1 MLLEQMTHFDSLSGH
16 RYATLTTFQK
26 DGEPV
31 STVVSFALQGDR
43 LYVMLPAS
51 GSEVQRIH
59 ANAQVEVAPCA
70 ADGTPLGAS
79 VEAMALVL
87 ADPQSARRALRR
99 GLGFAARLR
108 ELALVLKREPV
119 VYLEITPM

>member
-1 MLLEQMTHFDSLSGH
+1 MLLEQMTHFDSLIGH

-31 STVVSFALQGDR
+31 STVVSFAQAGDR
-43 LYVMLPAS
+43 LYVMLPAN
-51 GSEVQRIH
+51 GNEAQRIH
-59 ANAQVEVAPCA
+59 HNAQVEVAPCA
-70 ADGTPLGAS
+70 ADGTPLGGS

-87 ADPQSARRALRR
+87 ADPQPARRALRQ
-99 GLGFAARLR
+99 GLGLAARLR
-108 ELALVLKREPV
+108 ELALALKRDPV

>member
-1 MLLEQMTHFDSLSGH
+1 MTPFDTLSGH
-16 RYATLTTFQK
+16 RFLALTSFQK

-31 STVVSFALQGDR
+31 TTVVAFAQNGDR

-51 GSEVQRIH
+51 GDEAQRIH

-70 ADGTPLGAS
+70 ADGTGQGAS
-79 VEAMALVL
+79 VEAMAMPMP
-87 ADPQSARRALRR
+87 DPQVARRVLHRAL
-99 GLGFAARLR
+99 GLSARLR
-108 ELALVLKREPV
+108 EITHTLKHEPL